1 MVLGE
6 KKWKVRWRTKKH
18 FQSEESKTGGS
29 ATEDSLRG
37 ILTRGTSSTKF
48 FSITSQVIE
57 PSGPCE
63 ISASSGQIVAL
74 ISLKYQRQR
83 KLHMK
88 IGMFVQH

>member
-29 ATEDSLRG
+29 ATEDCPSWNTDKRDFFN
-37 ILTRGTSSTKF
+37 KF